1 MGAKK
6 PVVRRV
12 CIQTIQQDISTVEL
26 ELINQAQSVKTPPE
40 CVPLTLITLEVR
52 SKTLFIKSSL
62 SAF

>member
-6 PVVRRV
+6 TVVRRV
-12 CIQTIQQDISTVEL
+12 CIQTSLQEISTLEL
-26 ELINQAQSVKTPPE
+26 ELINQAQLVKTPPE
-40 CVPLTLITLEVR
+40 CVPWTLITLEVR